1 MTSTASS
8 PTPGRTKLFFALCF
22 ALVLVTGGYIY
33 LSAGR
38 FASTRRRAEYSVGSV
53 VRGARGSAL
62 TRLRKQPH
70 VAFRNL
76 VPGADY
82 GMLAYVSLDS
92 PDGPREGTDLP
103 CWRLSVSAGVM
114 VCLGPYGGYSSG
126 YVLDDRLEVRH
137 IFRAPGVPSRVRV
150 SRDGRLAGYTLFT
163 AADSYM
169 VAGFSTRSV
178 LVDIGSGA
186 RIADL
191 ESFQAWK
198 DNAPF
203 HAVDFNYW
211 GVTFGRHPAKFFATL
226 GTAGHTYLVEGDV
239 TNKRIT
245 VIADGVEC
253 PSLSPDDTRIAF
265 KKKIDA
271 PRSWRPAIFDLKTR
285 AETVLPD
292 TRSLDDQLEWL
303 DNEHVLYAIV
313 EPGTAP
319 VRSSVWKVRADGTQP
334 PTLFIADAASP
345 AVVRAPGTNPAGT
358 H

>member
-1 MTSTASS
+1 MTCTAAS
-8 PTPGRTKLFFALCF
+8 PMAGRTKVFFALCF

-38 FASTRRRAEYSVGSV
+38 LASTRRPVEYAVGSV
-53 VRGARGSAL
+53 VRGAHVPPLA
-62 TRLRKQPH
+62 TLRKQPH

-76 VPGADY
+76 VPGAGY

-92 PDGPREGTDLP
+92 PGGPREETDLP
-103 CWRLSVSAGVM
+103 CQRLYASAGVT
-114 VCLGPYGGYSSG
+114 VCLGPYQGYWSG
-126 YVLDDRLEVRH
+126 HVLNDRLEVGH

-178 LVDIGSGA
+178 LVDTESGA

-191 ESFQAWK
+191 ESFDAWK

-211 GVTFGRHPAKFFATL
+211 GVTFGSDPAKFFATL

-239 TNKRIT
+239 ANKRMT
-245 VIADGVEC
+245 VVADGVEC
-253 PSLSPDDTRIAF
+253 PSLSPDETRIAF
-265 KKKIDA
+265 KKKTEM
-271 PRSWRPAIFDLKTR
+271 PGRWRPAIFDLKTR
-285 AETVLPD
+285 ADTVLPE
-292 TRSLDDQLEWL
+292 TRNLDDQIEWL
-303 DNEHVLYAIV
+303 DDEHVLYAIA
-313 EPGTAP
+313 EPGAAP
-319 VRSSVWKVRADGTQP
+319 VRSSVWKLRIDGSQP

-345 AVVRAPGTNPAGT
+345 AIVRQR
-358 H
+358 